1 MLLINGQRAGE
12 EFQRATTSPCS
23 TARTPRLEVASS
35 WPWRSGE
42 RRIVIKGIRL
52 VGKPLA
58 LPGLDGR
65 RHIAERL
72 QKAWRRVRCQR
83 IGSASR
89 SALDGGSRVCGLQPL
104 TSAQPAQDTVQ
115 GQGTR
120 GAGQKTDLSCRKM
133 QTLARR
139 RRDTKAGG
147 GETRPTRVCGL

>member
-35 WPWRSGE
+35 WPWRLGE

-72 QKAWRRVRCQR
+72 QKRVE
-83 IGSASR
+83 
-89 SALDGGSRVCGLQPL
+89 
-104 TSAQPAQDTVQ
+104 
-115 GQGTR
+115 TR
-120 GAGQKTDLSCRKM
+120 GVEYGVNGTALLRERS
-133 QTLARR
+133 
-139 RRDTKAGG
+139 
-147 GETRPTRVCGL
+147 